1 MKKAIVLF
9 DLPEPPPEDHDYSVY
24 EKDAAWD
31 HEIDVKRALQRLG
44 YEVYLVGV
52 FNDINQ
58 LIRDLDRIQPDLIF
72 NMIESF
78 RNERRFESQVVG
90 LLELL
95 RYPFTG
101 ASSFSL
107 SLCRDK
113 DLTKKIL
120 SHHRIKVP
128 RWICSSASRPIRSV
142 KNFQFPVFVKPVG
155 QEASEG
161 ISKDSFAENEKDCL
175 ERVHFL
181 HEKFKSDVLIEEFIE
196 GREIYASVLGLK
208 RLQVFPLRELIF
220 REIPEGEPRFAT
232 YRIKWNEEYRKKLG
246 VRNEF
251 ARDIEP
257 QQEKKIQEIVKKA
270 FKVLGL
276 QGFARFDLRLKENG
290 EVYLIE
296 ANPNPSIVG
305 YDDFAA
311 SARKAEIPYDELIQ
325 KIIDM
330 GLQRTP

>member
-9 DLPEPPPEDHDYSVY
+9 DLPENPPTDHDYSIY

-31 HEIDVKRALQRLG
+31 HEIDVKRALQRIG
-44 YEVYLVGV
+44 YEVHLVGV
-52 FNDINQ
+52 FNDVSK
-58 LIRDLDRIQPDLIF
+58 LIHDLDRIKPDLIF
-72 NMIESF
+72 NMVESF
-78 RNERRFESQVVG
+78 RNQRSLESQVVG

-95 RYPFTG
+95 EYPFTG

-128 RWICSSASRPIRSV
+128 RWVCSSVSRPIRSM
-142 KNFQFPVFVKPVG
+142 KSLRFPVFVKPVG

-175 ERVHFL
+175 ERVQFL
-181 HEKFKSDVLIEEFIE
+181 HEKFKTDVLIEEFVE
-196 GREIYASVLGLK
+196 GREIYASVLGMK
-208 RLQVFPLRELIF
+208 RLQVFPLRELVF
-220 REIPEGEPRFAT
+220 REIPDGEPRFAT
-232 YRIKWNEEYRKKLG
+232 YRIKWNDDYRKKLG

-251 ARDIEP
+251 AKDIEP
-257 QQEKKIQEIVKKA
+257 QQENKIKEIVKKA

-290 EVYLIE
+290 EVFLIE
-296 ANPNPSIVG
+296 ANPNPSIVS

-311 SARKAEIPYDELIQ
+311 SARKAEISYDDLIQ
-325 KIIDM
+325 KLIDM
-330 GLQRTP
+330 GLQRNL